1 METPYLYLIAYPT
14 IYPFWLIPVRLETSR
29 QHIFFWPSRAI
40 SVISNP
46 ESVKADGCGACDV
59 QDPCRHLHEIRG
71 RSWLCMVEEVV
82 VPPHCML
89 CCSCT
94 GLSHWIRAP
103 TVSLEAEDEWQL
115 TPPRLPTMNL
125 QRLNYARTV
134 RCSYMSGGR
143 KLICR
148 WCGRQLFFYY
158 QDRLLSSIYSC
169 SMSPYL
175 DTALF
180 LLSALLSKD
189 APIRL
194 SPAVPEYFSPS
205 LNADLLYNKTRCI
218 QGQPSDV
225 AAVIVLHKSGT
236 DTNLCPQWGKWW

>member
-1 METPYLYLIAYPT
+1 MGHLADQHHISFEATGQMETPYLNLIAYPT
-14 IYPFWLIPVRLETSR
+14 IYPFWLIPVQLKTSR
-29 QHIFFWPSRAI
+29 RHISFWPSRAI

-46 ESVKADGCGACDV
+46 KSVKADGCGACDV

-115 TPPRLPTMNL
+115 TSPVCTRWTYSGSTM
-125 QRLNYARTV
+125 Q
-134 RCSYMSGGR
+134 GR
-143 KLICR
+143 SDVHIWAGVKS
-148 WCGRQLFFYY
+148 
-158 QDRLLSSIYSC
+158 LSVVGIDDSLSFITKTDCWAQSTLA

-180 LLSALLSKD
+180 LLSTLLSKD

-194 SPAVPEYFSPS
+194 SPAVPEYFSP
-205 LNADLLYNKTRCI
+205 L
-218 QGQPSDV
+218 
-225 AAVIVLHKSGT
+225 
-236 DTNLCPQWGKWW
+236 